1 MFLVEILYYTTIQ
14 QKRAKDPK
22 NQRKMNTTNNV
33 FDVSPFLLLE
43 ASADSEA
50 GHDGFDDDDDKC
62 VKDYDID
69 ESSCSASSSETWT
82 IHQRPSRLGFDLEV
96 EDTVK
101 EERDDEED
109 DDDGSEGEVNSYIR
123 CGRSQ
128 HENLAVDSGAVLSEM
143 DQSRMFWEACLAS

>member
-1 MFLVEILYYTTIQ
+1 
-14 QKRAKDPK
+14 
-22 NQRKMNTTNNV
+22 MNTTNNNV

-50 GHDGFDDDDDKC
+50 GHDGFDDKC

-109 DDDGSEGEVNSYIR
+109 DEDGSEGEVNSYIR